1 MSRVNAAVDQ
11 LALFAE
17 PLPQGPACRRL
28 GLPARFHLRERRGRV
43 ARGDRDAAAARG
55 DLQGLHGA
63 SSRRPLRHRVRLR
76 RQPAA
81 PGPPLPEALEP
92 LRDKAAAWV
101 GEAAEA
107 LSSALVAEYRPGVPL
122 GWHRDVPDFET
133 VVGISLAGTARM
145 RFRRYPPV
153 QPKKA
158 DVLSLELAPRS
169 AYVLRAEARW
179 GWQHSVA
186 PTPALRYSITF
197 GPARRGPRAVA
208 RTAEARRPGATPRR
222 PPADPQ
228 KYRVEVGR
236 AASTAAV
243 PSPPKRFR
251 RSGRSARSAAS
262 RSAFARRAAARA
274 AWRGS

>member
-1 MSRVNAAVDQ
+1 MNADADQ
-11 LALFAE
+11 LALFGGPPPQAAPALPAGWDYRLE
-17 PLPQGPACRRL
+17 FIDADEEARLLAVIAALPLHEARYKGYTARRRVAHFGTAYDFDDNRLLPGPA
-28 GLPARFHLRERRGRV
+28 LPA
-43 ARGDRDAAAARG
+43 
-55 DLQGLHGA
+55 
-63 SSRRPLRHRVRLR
+63 
-76 RQPAA
+76 
-81 PGPPLPEALEP
+81 ALEP
-92 LRDKAAAWV
+92 LRAKAAAWV
-101 GEAAEA
+101 GEAPEA

-197 GPARRGPRAVA
+197 RTRSALGTRRGA
-208 RTAEARRPGATPRR
+208 RG
-222 PPADPQ
+222 
-228 KYRVEVGR
+228 
-236 AASTAAV
+236 
-243 PSPPKRFR
+243 
-251 RSGRSARSAAS
+251 
-262 RSAFARRAAARA
+262 
-274 AWRGS
+274 